1 MEENYN
7 AVHKTTRSTIE
18 RCNGTLKMRFRCLLK
33 HRVLHY
39 APNKASKIVK
49 ACVVLHNMCVRNGI
63 ELLNEDNVD
72 MEDLGAI
79 NMDNAEEEI
88 AGIARVNPELNA
100 GRQFRRR
107 IALQLMN

>member
-7 AVHKTTRSTIE
+7 AVHKSTRSTIE

-49 ACVVLHNMCVRNGI
+49 ACVMLHNMCIRNDI
-63 ELLNEDNVD
+63 ELLNEENVD
-72 MEDLGAI
+72 LEDLGAI
-79 NMDNAEEEI
+79 NINAEEEI
-88 AGIARVNPELNA
+88 ERVNPELNA
-100 GRQFRRR
+100 GRRFRRR
-107 IALQLMN
+107 IALQLIN